1 MIFDLDD
8 TLYSEKDYVRSSF
21 RVVERMLPEVNNI
34 FNKLCAALEKG
45 QPPLETVLKD
55 AGMYSDEL
63 LLKCREAIRDHKPEI
78 SLYEGVKELFFEL
91 HTQKRGIGILI
102 DGTPKVQRAK
112 IEALGLD
119 KMADEIL
126 ITDELAGHGN
136 VMEFRKP
143 NDLPF
148 LIMRKRLEIP
158 CRNMAFVGDDIEKDF
173 IAPKALGMECYWK
186 KNEDGLYE

>member
-91 HTQKRGIGILI
+91 HTQK
-102 DGTPKVQRAK
+102 AK
-112 IEALGLD
+112 YWDLD
-119 KMADEIL
+119 RWNTKSTASQDRSS
-126 ITDELAGHGN
+126 G
-136 VMEFRKP
+136 VR
-143 NDLPF
+143 
-148 LIMRKRLEIP
+148 
-158 CRNMAFVGDDIEKDF
+158 
-173 IAPKALGMECYWK
+173 
-186 KNEDGLYE
+186 